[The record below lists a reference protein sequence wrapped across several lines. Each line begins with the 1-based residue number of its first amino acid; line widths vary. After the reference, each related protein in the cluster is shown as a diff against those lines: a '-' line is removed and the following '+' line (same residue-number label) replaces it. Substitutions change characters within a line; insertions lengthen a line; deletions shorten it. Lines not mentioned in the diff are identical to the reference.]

1 MLQTMTLGE
10 MIGQAL
16 GIFAVLLGFVSFQ
29 ARTRKMLLMTQC
41 AISVVFIAHYLLI
54 GAYSGLAMNIVSLAR
69 NLTYSYQDKLRLS
82 QKQTTGLYA
91 VLYVLMGALAW
102 QGWFSL
108 MPIISLLINTY
119 FMSKG
124 DPQLVRK
131 SILVSSPIMIIYDV
145 LVASYGGILF
155 ESVIIV
161 SSLIGVLRYRRE
173 D

>member
-1 MLQTMTLGE
+1 MTLGE

-16 GIFAVLLGFVSFQ
+16 GMF
-29 ARTRKMLLMTQC
+29 
-41 AISVVFIAHYLLI
+41 
-54 GAYSGLAMNIVSLAR
+54 
-69 NLTYSYQDKLRLS
+69 
-82 QKQTTGLYA
+82 A
-91 VLYVLMGALAW
+91 VLYVLLGALAW

-131 SILVSSPIMIIYDV
+131 SILVSSPIMIVYDV
-145 LVASYGGILF
+145 LVASCGGILF
-155 ESVIIV
+155 ESVIII

>member
-1 MLQTMTLGE
+1 MSHSDRLWCFLLVIKCELCYKTSDCKQLNGGFVVLQTMTLGE

-16 GIFAVLLGFVSFQ
+16 GMF
-29 ARTRKMLLMTQC
+29 
-41 AISVVFIAHYLLI
+41 
-54 GAYSGLAMNIVSLAR
+54 
-69 NLTYSYQDKLRLS
+69 
-82 QKQTTGLYA
+82 A
-91 VLYVLMGALAW
+91 VLYVLLGALAW

-131 SILVSSPIMIIYDV
+131 SILVSSPIMIVYDV
-145 LVASYGGILF
+145 LVASCGGILF
-155 ESVIIV
+155 ESVIII

>member
-10 MIGQAL
+10 MIGRAL
-16 GIFAVLLGFVSFQ
+16 GMF
-29 ARTRKMLLMTQC
+29 
-41 AISVVFIAHYLLI
+41 
-54 GAYSGLAMNIVSLAR
+54 
-69 NLTYSYQDKLRLS
+69 
-82 QKQTTGLYA
+82 A
-91 VLYVLMGALAW
+91 VLYVLLGALAW

-131 SILVSSPIMIIYDV
+131 SILVSSPIMIVYDV
-145 LVASYGGILF
+145 LVASCGGILF
-155 ESVIIV
+155 ESVIII

>member
-16 GIFAVLLGFVSFQ
+16 GMFV
-29 ARTRKMLLMTQC
+29 
-41 AISVVFIAHYLLI
+41 
-54 GAYSGLAMNIVSLAR
+54 
-69 NLTYSYQDKLRLS
+69 
-82 QKQTTGLYA
+82 
-91 VLYVLMGALAW
+91 VLYVLLGALAW

-108 MPIISLLINTY
+108 MPMISLLINTY

-131 SILVSSPIMIIYDV
+131 SILVSSPIMIVYDV

-155 ESVIIV
+155 ESVIII
-161 SSLIGVLRYRRE
+161 SSLISVLRYRRE

>member
-1 MLQTMTLGE
+1 MSHSDRLWCFWLVKKCELCYKTSDYKQLKGGFVVLQTMTLGE

-16 GIFAVLLGFVSFQ
+16 GMFAVLCV
-29 ARTRKMLLMTQC
+29 LL
-41 AISVVFIAHYLLI
+41 
-54 GAYSGLAMNIVSLAR
+54 
-69 NLTYSYQDKLRLS
+69 
-82 QKQTTGLYA
+82 
-91 VLYVLMGALAW
+91 GALAW

-124 DPQLVRK
+124 DPRLVRK
-131 SILVSSPIMIIYDV
+131 SILVSSPIMIVYDV
-145 LVASYGGILF
+145 LVASCGGILF
-155 ESVIIV
+155 ESVMII

>member
-1 MLQTMTLGE
+1 MSHSDRLWCFLLVIKCELCYKTSECKQLNGGFAVLQTMTLGE

-16 GIFAVLLGFVSFQ
+16 GMF
-29 ARTRKMLLMTQC
+29 
-41 AISVVFIAHYLLI
+41 
-54 GAYSGLAMNIVSLAR
+54 
-69 NLTYSYQDKLRLS
+69 
-82 QKQTTGLYA
+82 A
-91 VLYVLMGALAW
+91 VLYVLLGALAW

-131 SILVSSPIMIIYDV
+131 SILVSSPIMIVYDV
-145 LVASYGGILF
+145 LVASCGGILF
-155 ESVIIV
+155 ESVMII